1 MTSTRRSL
9 ALAAALTLAVAALL
23 AGCSKPAAP
32 AAKTTINF
40 SILSAEDQQ
49 SMSKVWQPLIDDM
62 AKATGLTI
70 KPFYGSNY
78 TSLVEAMRFNQVQ
91 VGWFSAVPAIDAID
105 RANAKVLGRVIS
117 NDGSGG
123 YQSVLIVK
131 KGAGITLADVLKC
144 GKRYDFG
151 MGDPKS
157 TSGTLAPAYYL
168 FAPKGIVP
176 TDCFKTVRSASH
188 QANLGAVANGVV
200 NIATNN
206 TEGLLFASR
215 EKQGKEIVSQV
226 QVIWTSPPLPESA
239 ILARQDLD
247 PAVLKKLTDFFIH
260 YGKAPGAEG
269 DHERKVM
276 AGLTYQG
283 FAPAENT
290 YLDSVRAMIDANA
303 LSEARRGNDPVKIA
317 AAQKVLAE
325 VEARLGPNAPSS
337 GAAPA
342 LKP

>member
-1 MTSTRRSL
+1 
-9 ALAAALTLAVAALL
+9 
-23 AGCSKPAAP
+23 
-32 AAKTTINF
+32 
-40 SILSAEDQQ
+40 
-49 SMSKVWQPLIDDM
+49 
-62 AKATGLTI
+62 
-70 KPFYGSNY
+70 
-78 TSLVEAMRFNQVQ
+78 
-91 VGWFSAVPAIDAID
+91 
-105 RANAKVLGRVIS
+105 
-117 NDGSGG
+117 
-123 YQSVLIVK
+123 
-131 KGAGITLADVLKC
+131 
-144 GKRYDFG
+144 
-151 MGDPKS
+151 
-157 TSGTLAPAYYL
+157 
-168 FAPKGIVP
+168 
-176 TDCFKTVRSASH
+176 
-188 QANLGAVANGVV
+188 VV

-269 DHERKVM
+269 DRERKVM

-283 FAPAENT
+283 FAPAGNT